1 VFKGFLVRGAQ
12 VKKARIG
19 RDVERHLVEPV
30 KSLIHTRQPSADSV
44 ENAR

>member
-1 VFKGFLVRGAQ
+1 LVRGAQ

-30 KSLIHTRQPSADSV
+30 ESLIHTRQPSADSV